1 MSWQPGV
8 ALELVTARFTIRSMN
23 REDVSE
29 VFIGWLDDPEVMLGL
44 NLPLRRPSRAQ
55 AVRFVLEFDNRARFF
70 LGIFEREGGAQIGF
84 FTVDCDLHSG
94 CAETAV
100 VVGDR
105 AWWGR
110 DVVRETRT
118 ALIDFLFGCLAVHKV
133 LGRPH
138 GRNFASIY
146 NYKALGFRCE
156 AVLREQMPALDGVGR
171 LDQLVFGLLRS
182 EWLARRGGA
191 ST

>member
-1 MSWQPGV
+1 MSWQPG
-8 ALELVTARFTIRSMN
+8 ALLELSTPRFVVRTLT
-23 REDVSE
+23 REDVGEDLVS
-29 VFIGWLDDPEVMLGL
+29 WLAEPEFMLGL
-44 NLPLRRPSRAQ
+44 NLPWRRLSRAQ
-55 AVRFVLEFDNRARFF
+55 VVRFVLDFDNQTRFF
-70 LGIFEREGGAQIGF
+70 LGIFERGSAAALGFYTVQI
-84 FTVDCDLHSG
+84 DARNA

-110 DVVRETRT
+110 DVVRETRA
-118 ALIDFLFGCLAVHKV
+118 ALLQWLFTDGAMHKV

-138 GRNFASIY
+138 GRNVASIY

-156 AVLREQMPALDGVGR
+156 AVLREQLLAVDGSTR

-182 EWLARRGGA
+182 EWLARQ
-191 ST
+191 